1 MALTRKLG
9 IWMDHSSARLIE
21 FSMDSAESKTLTSTF
36 THEEKEK
43 TLGKNEYLMHNKEQH
58 QQAGYY
64 KNLAESVKGYDE
76 VVLFGP
82 TDAKVEFFNLLKKDH
97 HFDKMIIEVQDAG
110 KMTENQQQAF
120 VRDYFSKK
128 IIKF

>member
-1 MALTRKLG
+1 MAVTRKLG

-21 FSMDSAESKTLTSTF
+21 FSMDSAESKTLNSTF

-64 KNLAESVKGYDE
+64 KKLAESVKGYDE

-82 TDAKVEFFNLLKKDH
+82 TDAKVEFFNILKKDH
-97 HFDKMIIEVQDAG
+97 HFDNMIIEVQDAG
-110 KMTENQQQAF
+110 KMSENQQQAF